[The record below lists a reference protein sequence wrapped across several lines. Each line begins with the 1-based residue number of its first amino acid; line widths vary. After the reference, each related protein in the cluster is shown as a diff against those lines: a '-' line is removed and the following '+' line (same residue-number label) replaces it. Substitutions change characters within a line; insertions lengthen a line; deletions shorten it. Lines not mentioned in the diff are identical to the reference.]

1 MKILRN
7 ISLVFLA
14 LLSLVTVTTFV
25 NAQTTANVNVA
36 NVKKTVVD
44 YPLPYP
50 GILPDNVLYP
60 LKTLRDRSIEFLT
73 IDPLKKAEFYLLQ
86 ADKRAASSIAL
97 TEKGKYLLAEQ
108 TLSKGEKY
116 FLQSLSQIK
125 VAKEKGKDTRDVE
138 DRARRATAKHT
149 EVISLLLTRMPK
161 EFQDGI
167 TGSEA
172 IVKDIEKSLEVT
184 TVPTNTVPE
193 ETITA
198 TPSSQ
203 TSE

>member
-25 NAQTTANVNVA
+25 NAQTTADANVA
-36 NVKKTVVD
+36 IVKKTMVE

-50 GILPDNVLYP
+50 GILPDNILYS
-60 LKTLRDRSIEFLT
+60 LKALRDRSIEFLT

-86 ADKRAASSIAL
+86 ADKRVASAIAL
-97 TEKGKYLLAEQ
+97 ADNGKYLLAEQ

-138 DRARRATAKHT
+138 DRARRAAAKHT
-149 EVISLLLTRMPK
+149 EVISLLLTSMPK
-161 EFQDGI
+161 EFKDGI

-184 TVPTNTVPE
+184 PVPTN
-193 ETITA
+193 
-198 TPSSQ
+198 
-203 TSE
+203 